1 MRTRSYKL
9 SPWGT
14 QAKQLS
20 MMSSRPRNGSTV
32 QLRAIS
38 VCSDELVADHR
49 HVLALPIA
57 LRMQRVTTPLN
68 IKFMAKS
75 ALKRSRRSV
84 LGGFRAQGRTAAQ
97 ARSIIEDAL
106 AVQKSA
112 LALVFHDLLGMLQHP
127 HHAQFVPKFC
137 KRYADV
143 GEQIRVGLE
152 NYRDDVESGR
162 FSSKA
167 YSPYKM
173 SKAEAQK
180 LRAMVADKYSANY
193 EEEDEDGAALSEVTK
208 VY

>member
-1 MRTRSYKL
+1 MAHIGL
-9 SPWGT
+9 
-14 QAKQLS
+14 
-20 MMSSRPRNGSTV
+20 RP
-32 QLRAIS
+32 QHI
-38 VCSDELVADHR
+38 
-49 HVLALPIA
+49 
-57 LRMQRVTTPLN
+57 
-68 IKFMAKS
+68 
-75 ALKRSRRSV
+75 SV
-84 LGGFRAQGRTAAQ
+84 LGGFRAQGRTVCSGSGAVYHRGCLSSSEG
-97 ARSIIEDAL
+97 RSP
-106 AVQKSA
+106 QSA

-180 LRAMVADKYSANY
+180 LRAMVAEEYSANY